1 MTNNEGGLKFD
12 ILGKVIM
19 VAIFLVIATSLAPL
33 VNQSA
38 QTLAMQQTTS
48 GGFNIGQLAYLIP
61 LMYYIAIA
69 LGAISPFLGE
79 IMAAVEKFK

>member
-1 MTNNEGGLKFD
+1 MTNDGGLKFD

-19 VAIFLVIATSLAPL
+19 VAIFLVIATTLSPF

-38 QTLAMQQTTS
+38 QTLAQPNSTA
-48 GGFNIGQLAYLIP
+48 GGFNIGQVAYLIP

-69 LGAISPFLGE
+69 LGAISPFLSE
-79 IMAAVEKFK
+79 IMSAVNKFK

>member
-1 MTNNEGGLKFD
+1 MTNGGLKFD

-19 VAIFLVIATSLAPL
+19 VAIFLVIATALAPL

-38 QTLAMQQTTS
+38 QTLAMQPATT

-79 IMAAVEKFK
+79 IMAAVDRFK